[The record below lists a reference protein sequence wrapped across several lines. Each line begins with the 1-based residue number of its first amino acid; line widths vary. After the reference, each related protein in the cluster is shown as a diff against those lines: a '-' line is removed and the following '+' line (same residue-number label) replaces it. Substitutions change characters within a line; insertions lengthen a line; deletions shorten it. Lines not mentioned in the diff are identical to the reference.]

1 MTEKSSETLNFIFF
15 RLAGA
20 CGILG
25 SVLPL
30 FMVLLATF
38 QSTWFSWNVNALSE
52 LGVGEQA
59 GLFNCAMLIG
69 GVLNFLF
76 ALGLKGYL
84 GKERLIRAGII
95 SILLSCVS
103 LALVGVFTIDYLLP
117 HGVAALGYFMLTPT
131 GFLLIGA
138 GKKDR
143 ISRKLSYGCGVA
155 ALIAILGLPVIVLAL
170 PLRIGFA
177 VPELIEGLII
187 SAWTIFMSVR
197 LLRHHR

>member
-1 MTEKSSETLNFIFF
+1 
-15 RLAGA
+15 
-20 CGILG
+20 
-25 SVLPL
+25 
-30 FMVLLATF
+30 MVLLATF
-38 QSTWFSWNVNALSE
+38 QSTWFSWSVNALSE

-59 GLFNCAMLIG
+59 TLFNCAMLIG
-69 GVLNFLF
+69 GGLNFLF
-76 ALGLKGYL
+76 AHGLQRYL

-103 LALVGVFTIDYLLP
+103 LALVGVFTIDYHLS

-138 GKKDR
+138 GKKDS
-143 ISRKLSYGCGVA
+143 IIRKLSYVCGVA

-177 VPELIEGLII
+177 VPELVEGLII
-187 SAWTIFMSVR
+187 SAWTINMSTR